1 MMKFEMRS
9 TRASLLA
16 LLAMVGVLLA
26 ASPLHAAADAA
37 LTGVVNINTAT
48 AEELQLLPG
57 IGESRAKAVLV
68 LRKQNG
74 GFKSVD
80 ELAQVKGIGASV
92 LDRMRPYAR
101 TQGKTTA
108 QKQ

>member
-1 MMKFEMRS
+1 MKFETRM
-9 TRASLLA
+9 TRASVLA
-16 LLAMVGVLLA
+16 LVTALGVLFATPPILA
-26 ASPLHAAADAA
+26 ASEGGLS
-37 LTGVVNINTAT
+37 GVVNINTAT

-57 IGESRAKAVLV
+57 IGEARAKAVIE

-80 ELAQVKGIGASV
+80 ELVQVKGIGETA
-92 LDRMRPYAR
+92 LKRLRPYVR

-108 QKQ
+108 QAE

>member
-1 MMKFEMRS
+1 MKHETR
-9 TRASLLA
+9 TARASLLA
-16 LLAMVGVLLA
+16 LLAVMGVLFA
-26 ASPLHAAADAA
+26 ASPLQAAGDES

-48 AEELQLLPG
+48 AEELELLPG
-57 IGESRAKAVLV
+57 IGESRAKAVLA

-80 ELAQVKGIGASV
+80 ELAAVKGIGSV
-92 LDRMRPYAR
+92 ALDRMRPYVR

-108 QKQ
+108 RKQ

>member
-1 MMKFEMRS
+1 MKFETRS
-9 TRASLLA
+9 TRAFLLVV
-16 LLAMVGVLLA
+16 LATVGVLFA

-57 IGESRAKAVLV
+57 IGESRAKAVLA
-68 LRKQNG
+68 LRKQSG

-80 ELAQVKGIGASV
+80 ELAQVKGIGTTV
-92 LDRMRPYAR
+92 LDRMRPYVR

-108 QKQ
+108 RKQ

>member
-1 MMKFEMRS
+1 MKFETRS
-9 TRASLLA
+9 ARASLLA

-26 ASPLHAAADAA
+26 ASPLHAAADVA

-48 AEELQLLPG
+48 AEELRLLPG
-57 IGESRAKAVLV
+57 IGEARAQAVLA
-68 LRKQNG
+68 LRKQTG

-80 ELAQVKGIGASV
+80 ELAQVKGIGSTA
-92 LDRMRPYAR
+92 LDRMRPYVR